1 MRNAFVNTLVEA
13 AESDRRVA
21 LLMAEVGFSV
31 VEPFE
36 KKFPARFFNTGIAEQ
51 NLILTAAGMAMD
63 GMRPVA
69 YSMSCFL
76 PSRAF
81 EQIKVSVCYQNAP
94 VTIAAIGAGMSYGEM
109 GPTHHATEESALMR
123 VLPNLTVI
131 FPSDGAE
138 LASALRYSINA
149 DSPTYISFQK
159 APSPKLPAHGFE
171 KGKAVRYRKGR
182 DGAIMAVGMAVFEA
196 LAAYE
201 SLSVKGLD
209 LSVYGIHTVKPLDEV
224 AIMEAGKTE
233 NVFVVD
239 EHQNYAGVA
248 GDIASL
254 ILESGAGVKRFCDIS
269 IKDKFAPKVAR
280 YPELLDQSGLSAAK
294 IAETILSAFGK

>member
-1 MRNAFVNTLVEA
+1 MRNAFVNTLLDI
-13 AESDRRVA
+13 AETDRRVA

-81 EQIKVSVCYQNAP
+81 EQIKVSVCYQNLP
-94 VTIAAIGAGMSYGEM
+94 VTIAAIGAGTSYGEM

-131 FPSDGAE
+131 FPSDGNE
-138 LASALRYSINA
+138 LASALRYSINS
-149 DSPTYISFQK
+149 DSPTYISFPK
-159 APSPKLPAHGFE
+159 APSPKLPPHDFE
-171 KGKAVRYRKGR
+171 MRHAVRCRKGR
-182 DGAIMAVGMAVFEA
+182 DGAIIAVGTAVSDA
-196 LAAYE
+196 LAA
-201 SLSVKGLD
+201 SGILSAKGLD
-209 LSVYGIHTVKPLDEV
+209 LSVYGIHTVKPLDHES
-224 AIMEAGKTE
+224 IMEACETE

-239 EHQNYAGVA
+239 EHQNHAGIA
-248 GDIASL
+248 GDIARS
-254 ILESGAGVKRFCDIS
+254 ILENGARVNRFRSIS
-269 IKDKFAPKVAR
+269 IDDKFAPSVAR
-280 YPELLDQSGLSAAK
+280 HPELLDHFGLSPKK
-294 IAETILSAFGK
+294 IAATIAAAFEK

>member
-1 MRNAFVNTLVEA
+1 MRNAFVNTLLDIA
-13 AESDRRVA
+13 ATDPRVA

-81 EQIKVSVCYQNAP
+81 EQIKVSVCYQNVP

-109 GPTHHATEESALMR
+109 GPTHHAAEESALMR
-123 VLPNLTVI
+123 ALPNLTVM

-159 APSPKLPAHGFE
+159 APSPKLPAHDFE
-171 KGKAVRYRKGR
+171 TGKAVRYKKGR
-182 DGAIMAVGMAVFEA
+182 DGAIIAVGMAVSDA
-196 LAAYE
+196 LTASE
-201 SLSVKGLD
+201 TLLSKGID
-209 LSVYGIHTVKPLDEV
+209 LSVYGLHTVKPLDGG
-224 AIMEAGKTE
+224 AIMEACKTE

-239 EHQNYAGVA
+239 EHQNKAGVA
-248 GDIASL
+248 GDIAAL
-254 ILESGAGVKRFCDIS
+254 ILESGAKVKRFRDIS
-269 IKDKFAPKVAR
+269 IKDAFAPKVAR
-280 YPELLDQSGLSAAK
+280 YPELLDQFGLSAVK
-294 IAETILSAFGK
+294 IAETIAAAFEK

>member
-1 MRNAFVNTLVEA
+1 MRNAFVNTLIDT
-13 AESDRRVA
+13 AETDPRVA

-51 NLILTAAGMAMD
+51 NLILTDAGMAMD

-81 EQIKVSVCYQNAP
+81 EQIKVSVCYQNLP

-138 LASALRYSINA
+138 LAAALRYSINS
-149 DSPTYISFQK
+149 DSPAYISFQK
-159 APSPKLPAHGFE
+159 APSPKLPAHDFE
-171 KGKAVRYRKGR
+171 AGKAVRYKKGR
-182 DGAIMAVGMAVFEA
+182 DGAIIAVGMAVSDA
-196 LAAYE
+196 LAASG
-201 SLSVKGLD
+201 SLRDKGLE
-209 LSVYGIHTVKPLDEV
+209 LSVYGLHTVKPLDRC
-224 AIMEAGKTE
+224 AITEACKTE
-233 NVFVVD
+233 NIFIVD
-239 EHQNYAGVA
+239 EHQNRAGVA
-248 GDIASL
+248 GDIAAL
-254 ILESGAGVKRFCDIS
+254 ILESGAGIKRFRDIS
-269 IKDKFAPKVAR
+269 IGGGFAPKVAR
-280 YPELLDQSGLSAAK
+280 YPELLDQFGLSSAK
-294 IAETILSAFGK
+294 IAETVDAAFEK

>member
-1 MRNAFVNTLVEA
+1 MRNAFVNTLLDI
-13 AESDRRVA
+13 AETDRRVA

-81 EQIKVSVCYQNAP
+81 EQIKVSVCYQNVP

-123 VLPNLTVI
+123 ALPNLTVI

-138 LASALRYSINA
+138 LASALRYSVNA
-149 DSPTYISFQK
+149 GSPTYISFRK

-171 KGKAVRYRKGR
+171 TGKAVRYKKGR
-182 DGAIMAVGMAVFEA
+182 DGAIIAVGMTVSDA
-196 LAAYE
+196 LAASE
-201 SLSVKGLD
+201 TLLSKGLD
-209 LSVYGIHTVKPLDEV
+209 LSVYGLHTVKPLDGG
-224 AIMEAGKTE
+224 AIIEACETE
-233 NVFVVD
+233 NIFVID
-239 EHQNYAGVA
+239 EHQSRAGVA
-248 GDIASL
+248 GDIAAL
-254 ILESGAGVKRFCDIS
+254 ILESGAGVKRFRDIS
-269 IKDKFAPKVAR
+269 VKDEFAPKVAR
-280 YPELLDQSGLSAAK
+280 YPELLDRFGLSAVK
-294 IAETILSAFGK
+294 IAETIAAAFER

>member
-1 MRNAFVNTLVEA
+1 MRNAFVNTLLDA
-13 AESDRRVA
+13 AETDRRVA

-123 VLPNLTVI
+123 ALPNLTVI

-138 LASALRYSINA
+138 LSSALRYSINSN
-149 DSPTYISFQK
+149 SPAYISFPK
-159 APSPKLPAHGFE
+159 APSPKLPAHDFE
-171 KGKAVRYRKGR
+171 KGKAVRYKKGR
-182 DGAIMAVGMAVFEA
+182 DGAIIAVGTAVSDA
-196 LAAYE
+196 LAA
-201 SLSVKGLD
+201 
-209 LSVYGIHTVKPLDEV
+209 
-224 AIMEAGKTE
+224 
-233 NVFVVD
+233 
-239 EHQNYAGVA
+239 
-248 GDIASL
+248 
-254 ILESGAGVKRFCDIS
+254 SG
-269 IKDKFAPKVAR
+269 
-280 YPELLDQSGLSAAK
+280 ELSAK
-294 IAETILSAFGK
+294 G

>member
-1 MRNAFVNTLVEA
+1 MRNAFVNTLLDI
-13 AESDRRVA
+13 AENDRRVA

-81 EQIKVSVCYQNAP
+81 EQIKVSVCYQNVP
-94 VTIAAIGAGMSYGEM
+94 VTIAAIGAGMSYGEL

-123 VLPNLTVI
+123 ALPNLTVI
-131 FPSDGAE
+131 FPADGEE
-138 LASALRYSINA
+138 LASALRYSINS

-159 APSPKLPAHGFE
+159 APSPKLPPHDFE
-171 KGKAVRYRKGR
+171 VGKAVRRKKGR
-182 DGAIMAVGMAVFEA
+182 DGAIIAVGMAVSEA
-196 LAAYE
+196 LAAAE
-201 SLSVKGLD
+201 SLNAKGLE
-209 LSVYGIHTVKPLDEV
+209 LSVYGLHTVKPLDDE
-224 AIMEAGKTE
+224 AIMEACETE
-233 NVFVVD
+233 NVFIVD
-239 EHQNYAGVA
+239 EHQNHAGIS
-248 GDIASL
+248 GDIAEL
-254 ILESGAGVKRFCDIS
+254 ILGSGASVKRFRDIS
-269 IKDKFAPKVAR
+269 IKDEFAPKVAR
-280 YPELLDQSGLSAAK
+280 YPELLDRFGLSAAK
-294 IAETILSAFGK
+294 IAETIAAAFGM